1 MDPARPRLAPAPEP
15 TSEELARMSLFDHLD
30 ELRKRIMYSLVGLVV
45 TFVPCWLYVEEIF
58 DFLERP
64 ILKLLPEGQK
74 LAFLGVTDPF
84 ILYFKVAA
92 LAAVFLGSP
101 FLLYQVWN
109 FVAPGLYRKEKLY
122 ALPFVFFA
130 TMFFLA
136 GGAFAYYIAFPFAV
150 EFLLG
155 MGQHFQAV
163 ITIERYFGFLLTVIL
178 GLGLMFELPIL
189 ILLLAIIGVVTP
201 QFLVKY
207 FRHAVVIIFIIAAII
222 TPTPDVI
229 NLCLFA
235 VPAILLY
242 LLGTAAAFVV
252 YRMRKKKEA
261 EAEAEI

>member
-1 MDPARPRLAPAPEP
+1 
-15 TSEELARMSLFDHLD
+15 MSLFDHLD

-45 TFVPCWLYVEEIF
+45 TFVPCWIYVQEIF

-92 LAAVFLGSP
+92 LAAVFLASP
-101 FLLYQVWN
+101 FLLFQLWA
-109 FVAPGLYRKEKLY
+109 FIAPGLYRKEKLY
-122 ALPFVFFA
+122 AVPFVFFA
-130 TMFFLA
+130 TLFFLA

-150 EFLLG
+150 QFLLAL
-155 MGQHFQAV
+155 GQHFQAV

-178 GLGLMFELPIL
+178 GLGLMFELPIV
-189 ILLLAIIGVVTP
+189 ILLLAIVGIVTP
-201 QFLVKY
+201 RFLVKY
-207 FRHAVVIIFIIAAII
+207 FRHAVVIIFIVAAII
-222 TPTPDVI
+222 TPTPDVV

-242 LLGTAAAFVV
+242 ILGVVGAFVV
-252 YRMRKKKEA
+252 DRMRKKRA
-261 EAEAEI
+261 AAEAEI

>member
-1 MDPARPRLAPAPEP
+1 MNPNRPRLAPAPPPEP
-15 TSEELARMSLFDHLD
+15 EELARMSLFDHLD

-45 TFVPCWLYVEEIF
+45 TFVPCWIYVQEIF

-92 LAAVFLGSP
+92 LAAVFLASP
-101 FLLYQVWN
+101 FLLFQLWA
-109 FVAPGLYRKEKLY
+109 FIAPGLYRKEKLY
-122 ALPFVFFA
+122 AVPFVFFA
-130 TMFFLA
+130 TLFFLA

-150 EFLLG
+150 QFLLAL
-155 MGQHFQAV
+155 GQHFQAV

-178 GLGLMFELPIL
+178 GLGLMFELPIV
-189 ILLLAIIGVVTP
+189 ILLLAIVGIVTP
-201 QFLVKY
+201 RFLVKY
-207 FRHAVVIIFIIAAII
+207 FRHAVVIIFIVAAII
-222 TPTPDVI
+222 TPTPDVV

-242 LLGTAAAFVV
+242 ILGVVGAFVV
-252 YRMRKKKEA
+252 DRMRKKRA
-261 EAEAEI
+261 AAEAEI

>member
-1 MDPARPRLAPAPEP
+1 
-15 TSEELARMSLFDHLD
+15 MSLFDHLD
-30 ELRKRIMYSLVGLVV
+30 ELRKRILYSLVGLVA
-45 TFVPCWLYVEEIF
+45 TFVPCWIYVQEIF
-58 DFLERP
+58 DFLARP
-64 ILKLLPEGQK
+64 IHRLLPEGQK

-130 TMFFLA
+130 TLFFLA

-150 EFLLG
+150 EFLLSL
-155 MGQHFQAV
+155 GQHFQAV

-178 GLGLMFELPIL
+178 GLGLMFELPIF
-189 ILLLAIIGVVTP
+189 LLLLSIAGIVTP
-201 QFLVKY
+201 QFLLRH
-207 FRHAVVIIFIIAAII
+207 FRHAVVLIFIVAAII
-222 TPTPDVI
+222 TPTPDVV

-242 LLGTAAAFVV
+242 LLGVGASFVV
-252 YRMRKKKEA
+252 YRMRKKREA

>member
-1 MDPARPRLAPAPEP
+1 
-15 TSEELARMSLFDHLD
+15 MSLFDHLD
-30 ELRKRIMYSLVGLVV
+30 EMRKRITYALIGLAV
-45 TFVPCWLYVEEIF
+45 TFVPCWMYVQDIF
-58 DFLERP
+58 DFLARP
-64 ILKLLPEGQK
+64 IQKFLPEGQK

-101 FLLYQVWN
+101 FLLYQVWG

-130 TMFFLA
+130 TLFFLA

-150 EFLLG
+150 QFLLG

-189 ILLLAIIGVVTP
+189 ILLLALMGVVTP
-201 QFLVKY
+201 RFLLRN

-222 TPTPDVI
+222 TPTPDVV

-242 LLGTAAAFVV
+242 LLGVAAAFVV
-252 YRMRKKKEA
+252 YRIREKREKA
-261 EAEAEI
+261 EAEV